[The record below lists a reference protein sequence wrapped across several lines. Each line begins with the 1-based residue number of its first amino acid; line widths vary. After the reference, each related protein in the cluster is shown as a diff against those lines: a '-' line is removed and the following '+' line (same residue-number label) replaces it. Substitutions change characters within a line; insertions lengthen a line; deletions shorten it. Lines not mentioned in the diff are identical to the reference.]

1 MRCPYCGAP
10 DSKVIDSRPT
20 DDGSKIRRR
29 RACLVCGKR
38 FTTHETV
45 EIVPL
50 MVIKKDN
57 SRQAFDRQKLLMG
70 MLRAC
75 EKRPVS
81 YQMLED
87 AVANIEQELLR
98 SCEKEVTSIQV
109 GTLAMK
115 ELKKIDEV
123 AYVRFASVYRQFSDV
138 QSFWEEVRGLMNG
151 REEKPGEEPGSEP
164 AAPAEEKET

>member
-10 DSKVIDSRPT
+10 DSKVIDSRPA
-20 DDGSKIRRR
+20 DDGTKIRRR

-151 REEKPGEEPGSEP
+151 REDPEPASGAEPPKEPG
-164 AAPAEEKET
+164 AEK

>member
-20 DDGSKIRRR
+20 EDGSKIRRR
-29 RACLVCGKR
+29 RACLVCAKR

-98 SCEKEVTSIQV
+98 SCEKEVTSIRI
-109 GTLAMK
+109 GTRAME

-123 AYVRFASVYRQFSDV
+123 AYVRFASVYRRFSDV
-138 QSFWEEVRGLMNG
+138 QSFWEEVKDLLDERG
-151 REEKPGEEPGSEP
+151 GETPENKKGEHKTSSEGS
-164 AAPAEEKET
+164 